1 MNSFMELLSHF
12 PGFVPSVLMGALL
25 VFWLLAIIGVLDFDT
40 FGPHFDADV
49 HLETDVDVPEHGG
62 GGSHAEA
69 PETLMALGLDKL
81 PFSIVVSG
89 VVFFWW
95 LLTLLAVSLLWTWIP
110 LPAWIA
116 GSLILIAAL
125 ILAVPLAAR
134 ALRPLKPLFVVHVSA
149 NKEAILGKACKILTL
164 TVSEKFGQ
172 AEVALGSGAPLN
184 VRVYADTPNTL
195 TKGSSALIID
205 LDPKSGR
212 YRVEAYEVG

>member
-25 VFWLLAIIGVLDFDT
+25 VFWLLAIIGVLDFDS

-134 ALRPLKPLFVVHVSA
+134 AAAPEAAVCRACQCQQGSDSRQGLQDSDTDRVGKIRPGRSRPRQRRA
-149 NKEAILGKACKILTL
+149 
-164 TVSEKFGQ
+164 
-172 AEVALGSGAPLN
+172 AERARLC
-184 VRVYADTPNTL
+184 
-195 TKGSSALIID
+195 
-205 LDPKSGR
+205 R
-212 YRVEAYEVG
+212 YPQHPDQRLQRPDHRP